1 MGEMSK
7 LGWQIGLV
15 KHAIGADLLYF
26 HYLQFLSNSKILD
39 TSQSALWLFIGF
51 GKVQMLFIKY
61 GISKNE
67 HNFISVC
74 YMTPTYVSVISKQ

>member
-1 MGEMSK
+1 MKNLPHHAEHPCEFLIRGIQMGEMSK

-39 TSQSALWLFIGF
+39 TSQSAL
-51 GKVQMLFIKY
+51 
-61 GISKNE
+61 
-67 HNFISVC
+67 
-74 YMTPTYVSVISKQ
+74 